1 MEKKQTIEEQKI
13 EEDLIDIT
21 TKIHYKGEC
30 YLFIQY
36 GDMKMVLKQVMEDGK
51 VNFQV
56 PPAGVRE
63 ELLKLIEPVVIHK
76 AKEKENRKVE
86 ESSKKE
92 TKQKSRVI
100 VPLLLATEILIS
112 LHKVNP
118 YDYYD
123 YYDGN
128 KYYYVGIDYDELLD
142 RLPENDASIQEVLSS
157 IHFLDN
163 KYYGSFSDL
172 DKEAFRNRAERF
184 FCCLTEEEQEVFKYQ
199 LSHITIQK
207 GRHSSYVGVTG
218 TNPVLYVEDKIC
230 EGDCSLEYAFCK
242 LMQNCYID
250 DKKNYYVFNNQQ
262 FLKKT
267 RVELGDCFPFYNNTL
282 FLYYNYPEYQKELS
296 RKLED
301 EGALYYQLM
310 LQVLDSN
317 MNYLPFNYQMEDVI
331 KAYQKISPSRKK
343 VIDLFGR
350 IGVIQSFEIIP
361 SFENDG
367 RFYDYEV
374 RDGVIALSS
383 EYFIEREKQVAIKYS
398 QLTAIEENREEVG
411 EQLISEF
418 VDRYVQFL
426 SQLKQIDQLYP
437 IQICEIWDF
446 ESPYKREVL
455 PYVYHLEKEYGMIP
469 ESMTEEEFQK
479 SFFDKVNEKLY
490 GESPENEVKPKEK
503 EKNYIFHYPLSTR

>member
-1 MEKKQTIEEQKI
+1 M
-13 EEDLIDIT
+13 
-21 TKIHYKGEC
+21 
-30 YLFIQY
+30 
-36 GDMKMVLKQVMEDGK
+36 
-51 VNFQV
+51 
-56 PPAGVRE
+56 
-63 ELLKLIEPVVIHK
+63 
-76 AKEKENRKVE
+76 
-86 ESSKKE
+86 
-92 TKQKSRVI
+92 
-100 VPLLLATEILIS
+100 
-112 LHKVNP
+112 
-118 YDYYD
+118 
-123 YYDGN
+123 
-128 KYYYVGIDYDELLD
+128 
-142 RLPENDASIQEVLSS
+142 
-157 IHFLDN
+157 
-163 KYYGSFSDL
+163 
-172 DKEAFRNRAERF
+172 
-184 FCCLTEEEQEVFKYQ
+184 
-199 LSHITIQK
+199 
-207 GRHSSYVGVTG
+207 
-218 TNPVLYVEDKIC
+218 
-230 EGDCSLEYAFCK
+230 
-242 LMQNCYID
+242 
-250 DKKNYYVFNNQQ
+250 
-262 FLKKT
+262 
-267 RVELGDCFPFYNNTL
+267 
-282 FLYYNYPEYQKELS
+282 
-296 RKLED
+296 
-301 EGALYYQLM
+301 
-310 LQVLDSN
+310 
-317 MNYLPFNYQMEDVI
+317 
-331 KAYQKISPSRKK
+331 
-343 VIDLFGR
+343 FGR